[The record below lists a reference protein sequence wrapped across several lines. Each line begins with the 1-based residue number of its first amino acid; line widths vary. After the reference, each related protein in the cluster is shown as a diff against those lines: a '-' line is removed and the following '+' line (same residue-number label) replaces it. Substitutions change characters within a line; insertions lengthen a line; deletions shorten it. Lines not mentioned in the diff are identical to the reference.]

1 MSSAII
7 DFFQNHPSMRNIDAI
22 DLARVSS
29 TAAIKEFEKDEAVF
43 EKDAPCANVYFI
55 LEGKV
60 TLQQSGD
67 ASIEKGKNQFI
78 GEEAAFVSDGYAFTA
93 KALNG
98 KVKLIEIPQNA
109 LDELMKK
116 YDNLYSYFFNS
127 YNQKLSKKNLSEGQ
141 GVADTPQQTERMS
154 FKILMS
160 WLVAFLVPMI
170 VYTSL
175 GNTLTPEGKLFLS
188 VLSAGVVLWI
198 FNIFPDFV
206 PALMILT
213 STLMMGLV
221 PLKVI
226 LSGFSSNTF
235 FLVLGITGLS
245 ILIGSSGLLYRGML
259 LLLRYLPAGS
269 VWYNIG
275 LFFIGAL
282 MTPVIPSIINRTK
295 VIAPLT
301 EDLITLLGVKKK
313 EGAATKISASAFYG
327 ATLLSSIFL
336 TGSIMNFVVMGFI
349 PFKDQQF
356 IESIGWIVASGVS
369 GAILLIIHFV
379 GSSIFFVSK
388 EKVAVPKEKIDQ
400 QLKILGSLKPNELAA
415 IGTLVLFGLALFL
428 MPYHKIPVYWLT
440 LFLLFSLLSLRI
452 VTHKQWLTQTDWSF
466 LIFLGCIVGISETL
480 NYLQIDKLIA
490 GALVPIIKSVLS
502 SENIT
507 GILSLLVVLTIGIR
521 MFLPIGPTVII
532 MMTLSFPLADTF
544 GLSLWPFGF
553 TIIMVCDI
561 WFFPYQSPFYMSYAN
576 SFHRGSPYA
585 EKKFLL
591 YNALVNFGRI
601 VAIYLS
607 LPYWKSLGII

>member
-29 TAAIKEFEKDEAVF
+29 TAAIKEFEKDESVF
-43 EKDAPCANVYFI
+43 EKDTPCSNVYFI

-60 TLQQSGD
+60 ALQQSGET
-67 ASIEKGKNQFI
+67 SIEKGKNQFI

-127 YNQKLSKKNLSEGQ
+127 YNQKLSKKNLSEAQ
-141 GVADTPQQTERMS
+141 GAADTPQQTERMS

-175 GNTLTPEGKLFLS
+175 GSALTPEGKLFLS

-301 EDLITLLGVKKK
+301 EDLITLLGIKKK

-388 EKVAVPKEKIDQ
+388 EKVAVSKEKIDQ
-400 QLKILGSLKPNELAA
+400 QLKILGSLKPNEFAA

-428 MPYHKIPVYWLT
+428 TPYHKIPVYWLT
-440 LFLLFSLLSLRI
+440 LFLLFALLSLRI

-502 SENIT
+502 ADNIT